1 MELERKHLCPLLK
14 KRCIQLDCEWFIKVA
29 GTDPQDK
36 DKQIEEWGCA
46 INFQFMGLLEVAK
59 RVSGGLDGV
68 QKSTESF
75 RNEMVAMNHAVD
87 PHSAYARGVAEQRAA
102 LVAIPA
108 VDCPAV
114 EGNGAGAIRS
124 GRQ

>member
-1 MELERKHLCPLLK
+1 MDLERKHLCPLLK
-14 KRCIQLDCEWFIKVA
+14 KRCIQLDCEWYIKVA

-36 DKQIEEWGCA
+36 DRLLEEWGCA

-75 RNEMVAMNHAVD
+75 RNEVVGMNRA
-87 PHSAYARGVAEQRAA
+87 AYAAPRLARYEPPQ
-102 LVAIPA
+102 
-108 VDCPAV
+108 
-114 EGNGAGAIRS
+114 
-124 GRQ
+124 